1 MQQVIPKG
9 VKKMK
14 RLVSNKDSLE
24 NMYEIRERSER
35 KLVQAQAGGK

>member
-9 VKKMK
+9 IKKMK
-14 RLVSNKDSLE
+14 RLVWNNDSLE
-24 NMYEIRERSER
+24 NMYEIWERSER